1 MEEIERAGKM
11 SSLQLMV
18 QRRMECS
25 PRKKSREERDSV
37 RTDCQANEDKPIY
50 LRLWPQK
57 NVDHKVDD
65 CC

>member
-50 LRLWPQK
+50 LRL
-57 NVDHKVDD
+57 
-65 CC
+65 